1 MVKVFRPLGQYPK
14 TVISTPEYLYSADN
28 DLVFSVTKATPY
40 DQLKGEMP
48 YSEMDWL
55 APDELRLLGSI
66 LLCERRDDALIRFYP
81 IYRYGPL
88 LDKKRLDLSDP
99 EVGERIKLL
108 IQFEAR
114 TRAADHTAAH
124 LHECFTLRYNLVEPQ
139 RYNLERQRLYWD
151 EISTTNYV
159 LLRGIGA
166 LLKAEMLATHYEFW
180 EEATVIAFIAME
192 ASFQLIVRR
201 LKLEGLKNPNA
212 HDAAKWLHE
221 HFDKPFGLPAPT
233 VEKYFGEFYEQRV
246 MTLHPSSRFGDVP
259 YAPLM
264 HDDYSH
270 LRRSLRE
277 IFAYLVSGSHGPD
290 FYDDLKRSGRLSP

>member
-114 TRAADHTAAH
+114 TRALTTPPPIYTNALRCAI
-124 LHECFTLRYNLVEPQ
+124 TLLSPSDTTSTDKGCTGTKS
-139 RYNLERQRLYWD
+139 RQRITCYF
-151 EISTTNYV
+151 EGS
-159 LLRGIGA
+159 A
-166 LLKAEMLATHYEFW
+166 L
-180 EEATVIAFIAME
+180 
-192 ASFQLIVRR
+192 S
-201 LKLEGLKNPNA
+201 
-212 HDAAKWLHE
+212 
-221 HFDKPFGLPAPT
+221 
-233 VEKYFGEFYEQRV
+233 
-246 MTLHPSSRFGDVP
+246 
-259 YAPLM
+259 
-264 HDDYSH
+264 
-270 LRRSLRE
+270 
-277 IFAYLVSGSHGPD
+277 
-290 FYDDLKRSGRLSP
+290 